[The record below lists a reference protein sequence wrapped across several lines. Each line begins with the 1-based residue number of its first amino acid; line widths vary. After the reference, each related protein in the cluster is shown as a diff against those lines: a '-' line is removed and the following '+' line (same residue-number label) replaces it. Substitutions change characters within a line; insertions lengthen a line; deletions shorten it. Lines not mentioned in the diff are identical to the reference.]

1 MGSSQSVS
9 QSDIN
14 TKSQSHKLKT
24 LNPGDLIEI
33 NRGTFNHWAVYI
45 GNDEV
50 VHLVWNSKGEVR
62 RDKLSDVRNGDNYRV
77 NNFLDKKYK
86 PRNPDV
92 IVKEAKSRIGPSK
105 YYVVTYNCEHFA
117 TEMRYGKPE
126 SRQHDSTHLDTTRH
140 GYFAFPSVIVPGA
153 FCSSCS

>member
-1 MGSSQSVS
+1 MGSSNSVS

-33 NRGTFNHWAVYI
+33 NHGTFNHWAVYI

-50 VHLVWNSKGEVR
+50 VHLVWNSSGEVR

-77 NNFLDKKYK
+77 NYFLDKKYK

-105 YYVVTYNCEHFA
+105 YDVFTYNCEHFA